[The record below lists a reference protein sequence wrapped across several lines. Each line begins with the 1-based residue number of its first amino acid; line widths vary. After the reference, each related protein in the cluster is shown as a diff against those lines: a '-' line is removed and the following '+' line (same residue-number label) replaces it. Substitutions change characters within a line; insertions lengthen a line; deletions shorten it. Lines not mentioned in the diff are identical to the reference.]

1 MMSGKTALAV
11 ALLFCGCAVA
21 IAGEQPSATFTR
33 DLQVDVCVNQ
43 IGYTPGAHKRCVV
56 LAGNGGQFQVIA
68 LPAHTVSLTGELHV
82 TQGDFGTFGV
92 GDFSAV
98 TEPGVYYI
106 RAGQR
111 RSYPFRIDSR
121 VYDDALR
128 MIVRYFSLQRC
139 GPSTTGYL
147 TPCHLDDGV
156 RLDNGKRQ
164 DVTGGWH
171 DASDLRKWMGATIH
185 GMIGLGRLSEV
196 LHPDW
201 DHGQIADELDW
212 GNRYFLR
219 HAGAGRTRDEPRG
232 GRRSAAQ
239 RQQSLDGQLG
249 RPRRRIGATIPPR
262 GQIVGQNHHQRR
274 QGRPRDTDRA
284 PGSSRA
290 VQVRDRAGPRGSAVQ
305 VACPRPVAQC
315 LQAAEDCFQWCRGQ
329 QASPRADALGAEMQ
343 AAVEL
348 LKATGRQTYADVAI
362 KDAAQLRQ
370 LQVSGGQDQAIRGFF
385 RQSPRGEDPAGSMAG
400 VLALD
405 RSVRTG
411 RIASRSRRSR
421 GMARVDSAVRT

>member
-1 MMSGKTALAV
+1 MNGRTALTA
-11 ALLFCGCAVA
+11 ALLVCACTVA
-21 IAGEQPSATFTR
+21 RASEEPPVTFTR

-56 LAGNGGQFQVIA
+56 LADNGGQFQVIA

-82 TQGDFGTFGV
+82 TQGDFGKFGV

-111 RSYPFRIDSR
+111 RSYPFRIASR
-121 VYDDALR
+121 VYDDALQ

-201 DHGQIADELDW
+201 DRGQIADELDW

-219 HAGAGRTRDEPRG
+219 MQEPDGHVMNHVGGDVLQHSDSNRWTDNVVGPEGGSARTLPPAPGRSSQRITISGDTDDRVIQTEP
-232 GRRSAAQ
+232 
-239 RQQSLDGQLG
+239 LD
-249 RPRRRIGATIPPR
+249 R
-262 GQIVGQNHHQRR
+262 VGQYKFVIAQALMARLTR
-274 QGRPRDTDRA
+274 SRA
-284 PGSSRA
+284 PDQS
-290 VQVRDRAGPRGSAVQ
+290 
-305 VACPRPVAQC
+305 AQC

-329 QASPRADALGAEMQ
+329 KASPRADALGAEMQ

-348 LKATGRQTYADVAI
+348 LKATGRQAYADVAI
-362 KDAAQLRQ
+362 EDAAQLRQ

-385 RQSPRGEDPAGSMAG
+385 RQSPRGDDPRGKYGRGAG
-400 VLALD
+400 
-405 RSVRTG
+405 T
-411 RIASRSRRSR
+411 
-421 GMARVDSAVRT
+421 